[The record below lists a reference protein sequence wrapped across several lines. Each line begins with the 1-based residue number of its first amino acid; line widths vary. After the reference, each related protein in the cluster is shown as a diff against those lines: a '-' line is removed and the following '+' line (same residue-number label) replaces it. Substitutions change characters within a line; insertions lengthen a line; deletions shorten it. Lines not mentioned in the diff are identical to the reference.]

1 MRWLRV
7 NLLPS
12 FSYFPRE
19 NVTPVSICLL
29 VGAQW
34 QTFTEFCMP
43 IGKWFR
49 WSKSCPGFSPK
60 WHWPWIVLCYLAF
73 WVAFNIRGPC
83 CCMWSPF
90 LREWSSFIDATLP
103 KNVCIPLRNMH
114 HFELRL
120 NVFMSREVD
129 FKRYGEEP
137 ENLTAHIS
145 RTQKYPHSNGGFGNI
160 WKCILKNSFLRNG
173 TKVRWLIGLLSKN
186 QLNPNRYPRK
196 TLQWSLS

>member
-19 NVTPVSICLL
+19 NVTPGNGSDDPKAVLDSPPSGTDPESSYVTSPSGSLS
-29 VGAQW
+29 
-34 QTFTEFCMP
+34 TFEDPAVACEAP
-43 IGKWFR
+43 SCESDFR
-49 WSKSCPGFSPK
+49 SLMQHCPK
-60 WHWPWIVLCYLAF
+60 
-73 WVAFNIRGPC
+73 
-83 CCMWSPF
+83 M
-90 LREWSSFIDATLP
+90 
-103 KNVCIPLRNMH
+103 
-114 HFELRL
+114 
-120 NVFMSREVD
+120 EVD

-173 TKVRWLIGLLSKN
+173 TKVSPQDVAVKSLIVQSRRPEDIQELIKVGSHAVDVYDIYH
-186 QLNPNRYPRK
+186 R
-196 TLQWSLS
+196 SLSRNCARKSLFGKS